1 MNYGLVYSLGSTATT
16 IALLVA
22 EAVGAII
29 QMYYARQYFK
39 FGTFIQLFFKYLLL
53 SILVY
58 VSVVIIG
65 NYVSLEPI
73 ILTVLQVVVVC
84 IDLRYIIVTNK
95 GFHGC

>member
-1 MNYGLVYSLGSTATT
+1 
-16 IALLVA
+16 
-22 EAVGAII
+22 
-29 QMYYARQYFK
+29 MYYARQYFK